1 MAKPKK
7 APITSAHALEPDPWA
22 VKTKIKK
29 HIDEVHED
37 DPIGT

>member
-7 APITSAHALEPDPWA
+7 APAISAHALEPGPWA

-29 HIDEVHED
+29 RIDEVQED